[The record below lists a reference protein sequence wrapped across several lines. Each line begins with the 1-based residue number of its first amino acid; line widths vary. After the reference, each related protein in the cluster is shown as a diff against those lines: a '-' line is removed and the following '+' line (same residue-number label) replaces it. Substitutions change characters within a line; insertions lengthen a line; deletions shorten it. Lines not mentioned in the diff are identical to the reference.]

1 MALSTTKL
9 ENFQQGDAKY
19 ASRKN
24 TTLFKTPPIPIRL
37 SLDVKTSSKKKPS
50 NDLLLFPKGP
60 LHGQMDSL
68 TIRSMRSW
76 LMDLGLSEGDLGK
89 ESKRFGSKLCF
100 KEN

>member
-1 MALSTTKL
+1 MPSMQA
-9 ENFQQGDAKY
+9 E
-19 ASRKN
+19 
-24 TTLFKTPPIPIRL
+24 KTPPCLKPPQIPIRL

-76 LMDLGLSEGDLGK
+76 LMDLGLSEGGFGK
-89 ESKRFGSKLCF
+89 RIEKIW
-100 KEN
+100 